1 MLRPWFLG
9 CAIIVC
15 KRTEKA
21 LHIRI
26 QVFKDTPEEE
36 TETELIPH
44 PPPLI
49 RSMKMK
55 NTKTVLTAISA
66 ALMFSLTAGAF
77 AQKTGLVNVD
87 ILPIA
92 KDIAMAINVNA
103 SRIPAAV
110 QVKAPVAVDVCKVPE
125 DRLAQQE
132 KRGS

>member
-1 MLRPWFLG
+1 
-9 CAIIVC
+9 
-15 KRTEKA
+15 
-21 LHIRI
+21 
-26 QVFKDTPEEE
+26 
-36 TETELIPH
+36 
-44 PPPLI
+44 
-49 RSMKMK
+49 MKMK

-87 ILPIA
+87 IRPIA

-132 KRGS
+132 KRGSASCEAKMTSPELERIVERELKGITHPK